1 MTNRHRNRC
10 LPTPVVFILIRA
22 LTSRC
27 QHAVW
32 CSRILNTNINVSP
45 NRTPSG
51 DFGASSSDVFV
62 FAFVFL
68 CLFINIF
75 LKPSYTVHLVP
86 ALVLYRR
93 GFPAVQ
99 RDRGI
104 LRNTTGHP
112 SLSFP
117 RTSFHC
123 PAFSWQRFNWILLL
137 VFSWPAEFLVWHKR
151 LLWQESWLTLH
162 QSLLPLVL
170 FHCTCFKSS
179 HSVEPSSIRSHCPSF
194 PHLSST

>member
-1 MTNRHRNRC
+1 MRNRC

-32 CSRILNTNINVSP
+32 CSRTQTSMLALTGHICTIWWFWCQQQWCICLCIC
-45 NRTPSG
+45 
-51 DFGASSSDVFV
+51 
-62 FAFVFL
+62 VFL

-151 LLWQESWLTLH
+151 LLWQESWLTL
-162 QSLLPLVL
+162 QLSLYSLVL

>member
-1 MTNRHRNRC
+1 MC
-10 LPTPVVFILIRA
+10 ICV
-22 LTSRC
+22 
-27 QHAVW
+27 
-32 CSRILNTNINVSP
+32 
-45 NRTPSG
+45 
-51 DFGASSSDVFV
+51 
-62 FAFVFL
+62 
-68 CLFINIF
+68 F
-75 LKPSYTVHLVP
+75 LKPSHTVHLVP

-104 LRNTTGHP
+104 LRNSTGHP

-162 QSLLPLVL
+162 LSLLPLVL

-179 HSVEPSSIRSHCPSF
+179 HQSSLVLSDHTVLVSHICLPPKSGTFFPFQGKKELFLANKRIVSVRVNTAVILQVEVG
-194 PHLSST
+194 LD

>member
-1 MTNRHRNRC
+1 MC
-10 LPTPVVFILIRA
+10 ICV
-22 LTSRC
+22 
-27 QHAVW
+27 
-32 CSRILNTNINVSP
+32 
-45 NRTPSG
+45 
-51 DFGASSSDVFV
+51 
-62 FAFVFL
+62 
-68 CLFINIF
+68 F
-75 LKPSYTVHLVP
+75 LKPSHNVHLVP

-104 LRNTTGHP
+104 RRNTTGHP

-151 LLWQESWLTLH
+151 LFDKSPDWLSIRVCFPLFCFTAHVLNPH
-162 QSLLPLVL
+162 IQSSLVL
-170 FHCTCFKSS
+170 SDHTVLVSNICLPPKSGTFFPFQGKKELFLANKRIV
-179 HSVEPSSIRSHCPSF
+179 SVRVNTAVILQVEVG
-194 PHLSST
+194 LD